1 MKNTLAQAYI
11 ANLKS
16 KAGRAV
22 DLFSNFAHLENHTKI
37 LVLDS
42 IIDHA
47 KDVFGPYSGVYGEV
61 IMDYN
66 NVAEGEF
73 VAENC
78 QYVKTSDG
86 ASFFSRINFGNR
98 YGVTIL
104 KSIQQQTKYLAGFND
119 NTSRDG
125 TTSLAMIGAITAK
138 NLLMYDELCKLEIP
152 KNIRTLIKDVIGY
165 SATTLM
171 KDDAIQIYDA
181 DKKQYL
187 KNDNFDGFNWAL
199 NAINTTVGNTPGF
212 RDAFE
217 KVMRESVENGFDI
230 TSTYMLKPEKR
241 IGNYKID
248 IEIEAGIKMK
258 TSALSQTKVEAFKDN
273 VAHTFILG
281 GYIAPHNSKVY
292 EAIFKEWIKELC
304 LTKDEN
310 GLLIYS
316 KYNRNFKGLPLI
328 LVTRMS
334 AEQEDFYKKISTE
347 GYSFTMNVNGQAV
360 KETIRPII
368 MLAHDTD
375 GKAHY
380 QDATDV
386 YSEIL
391 IDLNAINTKINSL
404 RLAPLEYND
413 KGTISPTVLSK
424 AEDVKTIASM
434 LPIINNNKVTVDRC
448 ESDWSEDGL
457 SKEVKESETFTYD
470 DSKFILRTSFDGY
483 TFLMSSE
490 DEEIIERMKLKRES
504 LFNMKNNFSDTANAD
519 MNIEARINYMSGISL
534 KPVIYVRTDDD
545 YHNFVNLLDDAL
557 GVFQSVHI
565 HGIMP
570 GSNSWIL
577 KRGYAL
583 REKVYIEANRVIS
596 KVVQNKELLE
606 KYTQYAVICV
616 DLIYEAYKEAYTYI
630 DREDPDKRIEEYL
643 NIKKF
648 NEVYNVITGVYDD
661 SILEAARTTSDVFIG
676 SLYVGFDLLDL
687 KRVRVTNYNEW
698 MEVHNRNKEYNY
710 HKSNNRLDIEGE
722 ENDRNKQKTK

>member
-1 MKNTLAQAYI
+1 MKNKLTEQYI
-11 ANLKS
+11 ETLKS
-16 KAGRAV
+16 KGGREV
-22 DLFSNFAHLENHTKI
+22 DLFSNFAHLENSTKI

-47 KDVFGPYSGVYGEV
+47 KDVFGPYSGVYGEA
-61 IMDYN
+61 IFDYN

-73 VAENC
+73 VADNC

-125 TTSLAMIGAITAK
+125 TTSLAMIGALTAK
-138 NLLMYDELCKLEIP
+138 NFLIYDSMYKIEIP

-165 SATTLM
+165 SATSLM
-171 KDDAIQIYDA
+171 KEDAIQIYDA

-187 KNDNFDGFNWAL
+187 KTDNIDGFNWAL
-199 NAINTTVGNTPGF
+199 NAVNTTVGNHPGF
-212 RDAFE
+212 KEAFE
-217 KVMRESVENGFDI
+217 RVMHQSLENGFDI

-281 GYIAPHNSKVY
+281 GYIAPHNSKIY
-292 EAIFKEWIKELC
+292 ESIFTEWLRNIC

-316 KYNRNFKGLPLI
+316 KYNRNFKGYPLV
-328 LVTRMS
+328 LVTRMT

-347 GYSFTMNVNGQAV
+347 GFSFNMSVNGQAV

-375 GKAHY
+375 GKVHY

-386 YSEIL
+386 YNEIL
-391 IDLNAINTKINSL
+391 IDVNAINARLNSM
-404 RLAPLEYND
+404 RIAPLEP
-413 KGTISPTVLSK
+413 GESGVITPTVLSK
-424 AEDVKTIASM
+424 AEDIAKIAAM
-434 LPIINNNKVTVDRC
+434 FPIVEANKIKVDRC
-448 ESDWSEDGL
+448 DCDWTEDGL
-457 SKEVKESETFTYD
+457 SKEVKEPVTFTYD
-470 DSKFILRTSFDGY
+470 QSKFILRTSFDGY

-490 DEEIIERMKLKRES
+490 DNEIVERMKLKRES

-534 KPVIYVRTDDD
+534 KPVIYVRTEDDF
-545 YHNFVNLLDDAL
+545 HNLVNLLDDAL
-557 GVFQSVHI
+557 GVFQSVHV
-565 HGIMP
+565 HGVMP
-570 GSNSWIL
+570 GANSWML
-577 KRGYAL
+577 KRIVAL
-583 REKVYIEANRVIS
+583 REKTFKEANRVIS
-596 KVVQNKELLE
+596 KVVQNKDLLE
-606 KYTQYAVICV
+606 RYVQYAVTCI
-616 DLIYEAYKEAYTYI
+616 DIIYGAYCESYTYI
-630 DREDPDKRIEEYL
+630 DRENPETRIQEYM
-643 NIKKF
+643 NTKKF
-648 NEVYNVITGVYDD
+648 TEVYNVITGVYDD

-710 HKSNNRLDIEGE
+710 HKSNIEHIEGE
-722 ENDRNKQKTK
+722 TNGK

>member
-1 MKNTLAQAYI
+1 MFNKVTKQYI
-11 ANLKS
+11 EKLKS
-16 KAGRAV
+16 EGGRGV

-61 IMDYN
+61 ILDYN

-73 VAENC
+73 VADNC

-125 TTSLAMIGAITAK
+125 TTSLAMLGALTAK
-138 NLLMYDELCKLEIP
+138 NFLMYNELNKTEIP
-152 KNIRTLIKDVIGY
+152 KNIRTLIKDVIGF
-165 SATTLM
+165 SATSLM
-171 KDDAIQIYDA
+171 KDDAIKIYDA

-187 KNDNFDGFNWAL
+187 KSEHFDGFNWAL
-199 NAINTTVGNTPGF
+199 NAVNTTVGNTPGF
-212 RDAFE
+212 REAFE
-217 KVMRESVENGFDI
+217 RVMKESLESGFDI

-241 IGNYKID
+241 VGNYKID

-273 VAHTFILG
+273 IAHTFILG
-281 GYIAPHNSKVY
+281 GYIAPHNSKIF
-292 EAIFKEWIKELC
+292 EAIFKEWLKQVC

-316 KYNRNFKGLPLI
+316 KYNRNFRGLPLI
-328 LVTRMS
+328 LVTRMTS
-334 AEQEDFYKKISTE
+334 EQEDFYKKLTTE
-347 GYSFTMNVNGQAV
+347 GFSFNMNVNGQPV

-368 MLAHDTD
+368 MLAHDLD
-375 GKAHY
+375 NKVHY
-380 QDATDV
+380 QDAVDV
-386 YSEIL
+386 YNEIL
-391 IDLNAINTKINSL
+391 IDLNAVNNKLNSL
-404 RLAPLEYND
+404 RIAPLEYGE
-413 KGTISPTVLSK
+413 KGIIPPTVLSK
-424 AEDVKTIASM
+424 AEDMEDVAKM
-434 LPIINNNKVTVDRC
+434 LPIIEAGKVKVDRC
-448 ESDWSEDGL
+448 ECEWDDDGL
-457 SKEVKESETFTYD
+457 SKDLSEPVLFTYD
-470 DSKFILRTSFDGY
+470 DSKFVLRTSFDGY

-519 MNIEARINYMSGISL
+519 MNIDARINYMSGISL

-545 YHNFVNLLDDAL
+545 FHNFVNLLDDAL
-557 GVFQSVHI
+557 GVFQSVHV

-570 GSNSWIL
+570 GSNSWVL
-577 KRGYAL
+577 KRINAL
-583 REKVYIEANRVIS
+583 REKVFKESNRVIS
-596 KVVQNKELLE
+596 KVVQNKDLLE
-606 KYTQYAVICV
+606 KYVQYAVTCT
-616 DLIYEAYKEAYTYI
+616 DLIYEAYKEAYRYI
-630 DREDPDKRIEEYL
+630 DREDPEKRIDEYL
-643 NIKKF
+643 NDKAF
-648 NEVYNVITGVYDD
+648 NEVYNVITGIYDD

-687 KRVRVTNYNEW
+687 TRVRVTNYNEW
-698 MEVHNRNKEYNY
+698 MEVHNRNKEFNY
-710 HKSNNRLDIEGE
+710 HKSNEKGDTNG
-722 ENDRNKQKTK
+722 K